1 MTKALTTRRKEALAA
16 RRGADPAVNVL
27 VDTSVWSLAL
37 RRPKTAPLTAE
48 QKAYVIALA
57 DFVRAGQA
65 LLMGPIRQELLCGIR
80 QKSQFD
86 ALRKALDGFAD
97 VRVTRLDYE
106 LAAQSF
112 NTCRAQGIQGSNT
125 DFLIC
130 AVAINHGLPILS
142 TDRDFANYQQCLP
155 IQIAKPRR

>member
-1 MTKALTTRRKEALAA
+1 
-16 RRGADPAVNVL
+16 VNVL

-37 RRPKTAPLTAE
+37 RRPKTAALTAE
-48 QKAYVIALA
+48 QQAYVATLA
-57 DFVRAGQA
+57 DLVRAGQA

-80 QKSQFD
+80 QQAQFD
-86 ALRKALDGFAD
+86 ALRAALDGFGD
-97 VRVTRLDYE
+97 VRLTRSDYE

-130 AVAINHGLPILS
+130 AVAINHGLSILS
-142 TDRDFANYQQCLP
+142 TDGDFANYQQCLP
-155 IQIAKPRR
+155 IQIVKPQR

>member
-1 MTKALTTRRKEALAA
+1 
-16 RRGADPAVNVL
+16 
-27 VDTSVWSLAL
+27 
-37 RRPKTAPLTAE
+37 
-48 QKAYVIALA
+48 LA
-57 DFVRAGQA
+57 DLVRAGQA

-86 ALRKALDGFAD
+86 ALRTALDGFAD
-97 VRVTRLDYE
+97 LRLTRSDYE

-112 NTCRAQGIQGSNT
+112 NACRAQGIQGSNT

-130 AVAINHGLPILS
+130 AVAINHGLMILS

-155 IQIAKPRR
+155 IQLVKIRR